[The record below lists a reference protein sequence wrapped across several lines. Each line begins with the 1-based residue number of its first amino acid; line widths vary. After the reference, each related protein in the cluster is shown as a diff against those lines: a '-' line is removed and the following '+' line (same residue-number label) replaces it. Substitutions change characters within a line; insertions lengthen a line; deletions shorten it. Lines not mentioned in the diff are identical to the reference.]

1 MGTLILNH
9 HIPNDSK
16 LPQKTNQLPMHSSKC
31 CVDQLYIAIN
41 LCTQQRNSGKCWAVP
56 HDCNTKRQVR
66 RCPTSASHRRTAS
79 IPSREDTPTDLAAFV
94 KLLEV
99 VGSSAG
105 AKVSL
110 MMTSRCLIRIDH
122 HVWLALKSSSQS
134 VHPRL
139 SSSLLQRRHLDWSAD
154 YFISTATSFICPRF
168 APRFLCTVYWYSETK
183 KCIVSTTNTST
194 SYLN

>member
-1 MGTLILNH
+1 MIQNYLRRRTSFLCIHWTVVSINFILQSTCALNKGTQE
-9 HIPNDSK
+9 S
-16 LPQKTNQLPMHSSKC
+16 
-31 CVDQLYIAIN
+31 AE
-41 LCTQQRNSGKCWAVP
+41 AVP
-56 HDCNTKRQVR
+56 RGCKTKRQVR

-139 SSSLLQRRHLDWSAD
+139 SSSLLHRRHLDWSAD

-168 APRFLCTVYWYSETK
+168 APRFLCAVHWYSETK
-183 KCIVSTTNTST
+183 NCIVYTTNTPT
-194 SYLN
+194 SYIN